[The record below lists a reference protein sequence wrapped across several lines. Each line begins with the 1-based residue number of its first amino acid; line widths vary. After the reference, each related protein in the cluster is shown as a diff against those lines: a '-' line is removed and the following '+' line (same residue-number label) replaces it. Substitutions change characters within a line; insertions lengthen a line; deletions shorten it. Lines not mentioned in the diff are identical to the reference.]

1 MGVQNRKQHGTDA
14 ITHQQKYAKGDP
26 MKFFH
31 LLLVALFTCTLG
43 LATFAD
49 NGFAASDTK
58 AGAAVTDTANT
69 AKTAASA
76 KKEIPHDVNIN
87 TADKELLVQIP
98 GIGPVTA
105 DSILQY
111 RQDNG
116 QFKSLDELTKVKG
129 IGDKSLA
136 KFKPYLQEI

>member
-1 MGVQNRKQHGTDA
+1 
-14 ITHQQKYAKGDP
+14 
-26 MKFFH
+26 MKNFH
-31 LLLVALFTCTLG
+31 LLLVALFICTLG
-43 LATFAD
+43 LATLAD

-58 AGAAVTDTANT
+58 AGTAVSDTVNT

-87 TADKELLVQIP
+87 TADKELLTQIP

-111 RQDNG
+111 RKDNG

-136 KFKPYLQEI
+136 KFKPYLQTI